1 MVSLVTVHICSVVH
15 VFVCIHTFSCF
26 LPVIHIVCSCV
37 LAFIN
42 ECVHVKMYV
51 CVQPLSGDTV
61 CSALISLIHR
71 QHMDRVAEKERGV
84 WMAEE
89 RGGRGDYLCSCHLLL
104 LLLHHHHHTPPPL
117 LILAHGSVCNW
128 PDHCKTQREEETVSE
143 MATCAVGGQL
153 NHFQRDTAFKQ

>member
-15 VFVCIHTFSCF
+15 VVVCIRMFSCF
-26 LPVIHIVCSCV
+26 LPVFPIVCSCV

-51 CVQPLSGDTV
+51 CVQPLSGDPV

-89 RGGRGDYLCSCHLLL
+89 RGGRGDSLCSFHLLLLL
-104 LLLHHHHHTPPPL
+104 LLLHHPHPPS
-117 LILAHGSVCNW
+117 ILALGSVSNW
-128 PDHCKTQREEETVSE
+128 PGHCKTQREEETISE

-153 NHFQRDTAFKQ
+153 NHFQGDSAFKQ

>member
-104 LLLHHHHHTPPPL
+104 LLLHHHHHTPPPPSSSWL
-117 LILAHGSVCNW
+117 MAVSVTGQAIVKPRGRRKPSPKW
-128 PDHCKTQREEETVSE
+128 PHVLSE
-143 MATCAVGGQL
+143 A
-153 NHFQRDTAFKQ
+153 N